1 MNKEEFKVT
10 HGIINIPREEINCS
24 DCKHWGEQTC
34 VPYGLGCQYEPI
46 FPFRNR
52 SIRLS
57 QAQLNR
63 INEIVKNLIQEN
75 KQLKDKIKE
84 KIKDLQ
90 ENNNGDDYSVENVA
104 NILKDLL
111 GDKE

>member
-10 HGIINIPREEINCS
+10 HGIINIPREEVNCS
-24 DCKHWGEQTC
+24 RCKHWGEQTC
-34 VPYGLGCQYEPI
+34 VPYGLDCQYEPI
-46 FPFRNR
+46 LPYRKL
-52 SIRLS
+52 RLS

-63 INEIVKNLIQEN
+63 INEIVRNLKQEN
-75 KQLKDKIKE
+75 KQLKD

-90 ENNNGDDYSVENVA
+90 ENNNGDNYSVENVV